1 MSPESSAPLV
11 PPDEVSSTRTHHSG
25 RFSFT
30 RGGRPVELFDDA
42 LDALVVR
49 DIRDSAAANTW
60 RAYRSDLVDFDS
72 WMTTQRADWHDP
84 VVVADYLRALETA
97 GAKYS
102 TIERRLT
109 SIAKLVEVLVAIGA
123 LDASQT
129 PTKHPTVTI
138 ALQAIRRRLS
148 TDVDQ
153 AAPLTGERMIQVL
166 LAIDDTVRAGR
177 RDVAL
182 LLVGWYGAMRRSELA
197 AIRRSHIDIDDHGV
211 AIRFARTKASQEH
224 SVVVPIAR
232 NSTSRWCPVT
242 ILETW
247 LDELAVACPDSDT
260 VWPWITKGDTY
271 RSGTPAVGAAAIDGI
286 VTRRVSQAG
295 LANASSYSPH
305 SLRSGFI
312 TEAKNRGIDE
322 ADIMRHTRLK
332 SLRIMRSYDRES
344 GWWRRNP
351 TTALT
356 L

>member
-1 MSPESSAPLV
+1 MTSDSSAPLV
-11 PPDEVSSTRTHHSG
+11 PPDIVSSLRTQQSVPNLTG
-25 RFSFT
+25 NSVQ
-30 RGGRPVELFDDA
+30 PVKLFDAA
-42 LDALVVR
+42 LDAQVVR

-60 RAYRSDLVDFDS
+60 RAYRADLVDFDA
-72 WMTTQRADWHDP
+72 WVTAERADWRDP
-84 VVVADYLRALETA
+84 TVVADYLRALESA

-109 SIAKLVEVLVAIGA
+109 SIAKLVEVLVAIGE
-123 LDASQT
+123 LDATET

-138 ALQAIRRRLS
+138 ALQAIRRRLG
-148 TDVDQ
+148 TDLDQ
-153 AAPLTGERMIQVL
+153 AAPLTAERMIQVL
-166 LAIDDTVRAGR
+166 LAIDDTTRAGQ
-177 RDVAL
+177 RDTAL
-182 LLVGWYGAMRRSELA
+182 LLIGWYGAMRRSELA
-197 AIRRSHIDIDDHGV
+197 AIRRDRIDIDDHGA
-211 AIRFARTKASQEH
+211 AIRFPRTKASQEH

-247 LDELAVACPDSDT
+247 LDQLASVDTDT

-271 RSGTPAVGAAAIDGI
+271 RPGVPPIGPAAIDGI
-286 VTRRVSQAG
+286 VTRRITAAG

-312 TEAKNRGIDE
+312 TEAKNRGVDE

-351 TTALT
+351 TTAIT